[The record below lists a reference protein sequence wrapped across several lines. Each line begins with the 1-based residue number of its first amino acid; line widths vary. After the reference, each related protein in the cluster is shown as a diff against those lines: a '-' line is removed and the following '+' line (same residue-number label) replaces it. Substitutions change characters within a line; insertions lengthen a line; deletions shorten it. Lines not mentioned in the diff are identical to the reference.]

1 MPAVLGGISD
11 PEINF
16 RARSAALDFR
26 RLIRVLN
33 AVKSTCMDEGD
44 IQPLTYRDP
53 DGLLDGLNAHHQRK
67 FATRIVKLFE
77 VARMAVSAF
86 QQASW

>member
-1 MPAVLGGISD
+1 
-11 PEINF
+11 
-16 RARSAALDFR
+16 
-26 RLIRVLN
+26 
-33 AVKSTCMDEGD
+33 MDEGD
-44 IQPLTYRDP
+44 IQPLTYHDP

-77 VARMAVSAF
+77 VARMADSAF